1 MNNYSC
7 ATRPATVSAVA
18 GAVLFGAV
26 GMTNL
31 SSSEFSSERIH
42 AIYSAAANSANS
54 EFHVVG
60 GVGPTWRVNTGAAVA
75 PLSAD
80 AILLQAS
87 VAFTAALIDG
97 LEPLGNQFATVLEDN
112 FWDLVL

>member
-1 MNNYSC
+1 MNNYSY

-26 GMTNL
+26 GMTNV
-31 SSSEFSSERIH
+31 SSPEFSPERIH
-42 AIYSAAANSANS
+42 AIYSAAANTALSDV
-54 EFHVVG
+54 HVVG
-60 GVGPTWRVNTGAAVA
+60 GVGPTWRVNTGGVAA

-80 AILLQAS
+80 TILLQAS
-87 VAFTAALIDG
+87 VAFTAALVDG
-97 LEPLGNQFATVLEDN
+97 MESLGNQFATVLEDN

>member
-1 MNNYSC
+1 MNNYSY
-7 ATRPATVSAVA
+7 ATRPATISAVA

-26 GMTNL
+26 GMTNI
-31 SSSEFSSERIH
+31 SSPEFSSEKIH
-42 AIYSAAANSANS
+42 AIYSAAANSAHP
-54 EFHVVG
+54 EFNVVG
-60 GVGPTWRVNTGAAVA
+60 SVGPTWRVNTGAAVA

-87 VAFTAALIDG
+87 AAFTAALIDG
-97 LEPLGNQFATVLEDN
+97 MESLGNQFATVLEDN